1 MERPYGHRSEFGHL
15 CWSLRRPL
23 AEPEPKTTSQNTSR
37 YAPMKKLAI
46 VPGRKPRYVEQF
58 NIENYLLDG
67 ERAPRW
73 TNGEIPSILSESDV
87 SRYRVIFRVQQE
99 GDWHLADKIIRSID
113 NHPNGACLG
122 PTLPAPNKISVQL
135 RRTEIVDGFLC

>member
-1 MERPYGHRSEFGHL
+1 MAIAVSSVIYAGAYAA
-15 CWSLRRPL
+15 PL

-99 GDWHLADKIIRSID
+99 GEIGTSLIKLFARSTT
-113 NHPNGACLG
+113 P
-122 PTLPAPNKISVQL
+122 S
-135 RRTEIVDGFLC
+135 